1 MPIADTK
8 KAQTIVNLFRD
19 RVTRP
24 VVQANAVAVLI
35 KNAVVANGL
44 TGQFSVGELTA
55 LNTFVTDLAALAA
68 NPVVAAI
75 EARYVESHRSQALA
89 IEGVN

>member
-24 VVQANAVAVLI
+24 VVQANAFAAAI

-44 TGQFSVGELTA
+44 TAQFSPAELTA

-68 NPVVAAI
+68 NPVVVAI
-75 EARYVESHRSQALA
+75 EARYVETHRAQALA

>member
-1 MPIADTK
+1 MPISDTK
-8 KAQTIVNLFRD
+8 KAQTVVNLFRD

-24 VVQANAVAVLI
+24 IAQADAVAAAI

-44 TGQFSVGELTA
+44 TGQFTTGELTA
-55 LNTFVTDLAALAA
+55 LNQFVTDLAALAA
-68 NPVVAAI
+68 SPVVAAI
-75 EARYVESHRSQALA
+75 EARYVDSHRSQAIT